1 MKVIPTY
8 TDLRLMKTLKISAD
22 TLNSNEA
29 VLIFPENSDN
39 GYFDVLSEFNAGFV
53 ALSMFYHKK
62 YNYDLPV
69 YPIYFSSK
77 YKMLLID
84 KPQYIQEFVKKGY
97 TREEIA
103 EWFKKRTNELYMII
117 KEIYYKRKKRRKHKM
132 MS

>member
-53 ALSMFYHKK
+53 ALSMFYHKSIIMI
-62 YNYDLPV
+62 YLYIN
-69 YPIYFSSK
+69 YFSSK
-77 YKMLLID
+77 YKNVI
-84 KPQYIQEFVKKGY
+84 
-97 TREEIA
+97 
-103 EWFKKRTNELYMII
+103 N
-117 KEIYYKRKKRRKHKM
+117 
-132 MS
+132 